1 MAVMPRA
8 PAFTLLLLGLLTL
21 LAGPGR
27 VGAAEPTRA
36 TVAQLLVFGRAA
48 DLAVAAKR
56 DTSLADLLGEQ
67 RATLQHDRAARE
79 RAARA
84 AWFDAFGR
92 AATNMELAS
101 EVAVALTYT
110 ERMQRHVARLAA
122 QRADYEAVIQRAYRW
137 VVHRDA
143 YAEEFAYWQPHGV
156 LPFVALVACLED
168 WARRNQPGLMA
179 TAGTP
184 TLPLRSERLTIMAL
198 PPELAA
204 EVRAII
210 LPGEPDA
217 RALIVGGG
225 KLATP
230 AGMRLAVFG
239 RD

>member
-8 PAFTLLLLGLLTL
+8 PAFPLLLLGLLTL
-21 LAGPGR
+21 LADPGSAA
-27 VGAAEPTRA
+27 AAEPTRA
-36 TVAQLLVFGRAA
+36 KVAQLLVFGRATDRAA
-48 DLAVAAKR
+48 DSKSEV
-56 DTSLADLLGEQ
+56 TFADLLGNQ
-67 RATLQHDRAARE
+67 RAMLERDRAARE

-84 AWFDAFGR
+84 AWFDALGR
-92 AATNMELAS
+92 AATDAELAS
-101 EVAVALTYT
+101 ELAVALTYT
-110 ERMQRHVARLAA
+110 ERMQRHVARLAV

-143 YAEEFAYWQPHGV
+143 YAEEFVYWQPHGA

-168 WARRNQPGLMA
+168 WARRNQPGLMV

-184 TLPLRSERLTIMAL
+184 TLPLRSERLTIVAL

-204 EVRAII
+204 EVRAIV

-217 RALIVGGG
+217 RALLVGGG